1 MKEIKLFIWDFDGT
15 LMNTYPNLTRY
26 MRNALLD
33 LGHDVPQVEI
43 LAQMLENIP
52 HCIAHFSEK
61 FGMEKEV
68 LSAQYQ
74 LYYANASQDPV
85 ELFPGVKEVLWQIR
99 AMGAD
104 NYIFTNR
111 GESIFPMLES
121 AGILEAFREVVTSAH
136 PAFVYKPAPDA
147 LFYLMEK
154 YGGTRD
160 NTVMIGD
167 RVCDLESGYRAGCKT
182 CHLLTPAVPQYPKCD
197 WRVRDFGE
205 MLTLLK

>member
-26 MRNALLD
+26 MHDALLD

-43 LAQMLENIP
+43 LEQMLENIP
-52 HCIAHFSEK
+52 HCIAYFSEK
-61 FGMEKEV
+61 FGIEKET

-74 LYYANASQDPV
+74 LHYSNAPKDPV
-85 ELFPGVKEVLWQIR
+85 ELFPGVKEVLRRIR
-99 AMGAD
+99 EMGAD
-104 NYIFTNR
+104 NYIYTNR
-111 GESIFPMLES
+111 GESIFPMLE
-121 AGILEAFREVVTSAH
+121 ATGILDEFREVVTSAS
-136 PAFVYKPAPDA
+136 PAFVYKPSPEPI
-147 LFYLMEK
+147 FYLMEK
-154 YGGTRD
+154 YGGTVT

-167 RVCDLESGYRAGCKT
+167 RVCDLESGYNAGCKT

-197 WRVRDFGE
+197 WQIKDFEE